1 MRDEALEVRRAI
13 ETEYA
18 CLSTAVGE
26 KNLDAIRAIYAPDY
40 RELQTT
46 GEERDLAGV
55 MSEWKGEL
63 AAMLHPSLG
72 VEIDR
77 LDLDGSTA
85 NVIARSTQAFASS
98 PFPALRYSVRTETT
112 RHDSWIRS
120 GSDWKLRRSK
130 CQQVKAWIND
140 KLEHEQNF
148 ESPLTAAE
156 REAVVRE
163 LGDLALPFKTIHAEN
178 GFADLAGLDR
188 LIGNARI
195 VALGEASHGTAEFFQ
210 MKHRLLEYLVETKG
224 FTVFAIEG
232 NWPEAQVA
240 DRYIRTGE
248 GGAAAALAAMYF
260 WTWQTEELRA
270 MLDWMRTYNSMRG
283 NRPVLSFTGFD
294 MQNATRATERVLDIL
309 ARAGGVHRD
318 LVRQLYEGIEQL
330 EDDWEIKVSAAEKN
344 RFRDNATR
352 ALDLIEARSEALLS
366 VLTPEECREVR
377 HAAHVVLQATQM
389 RADNSWGV
397 RERAMADN
405 VRWMLEE
412 GFPRQKIVLWAH
424 NGHVGIA
431 RNGGEE
437 SQGMHLRKCYG
448 NQMVV
453 LGFASHGGEVRAKRM
468 AEGKFQPGPPVA
480 LPLVE
485 AKEIS
490 VEGAFYETGLPRFIL
505 DFRRIPKDGALFRW
519 LSEPRLHRSIGSAYD
534 PDRSANYYQQ
544 VKLLEMYDGIIF
556 IAQSTAAKPLK

>member
-13 ETEYA
+13 EAEYA
-18 CLSTAVGE
+18 RLSVAIGE
-26 KNLDAIRAIYAPDY
+26 KDLDAIRAIYAPDY
-40 RELQTT
+40 RELQAT
-46 GEERDLAGV
+46 GEERDLAWV
-55 MSEWKGEL
+55 MSEWQGDL

-77 LDLDGSTA
+77 LDLDGSSA
-85 NVIARSTQAFASS
+85 NVIARSTQAFVSS

-120 GSDWKLRRSK
+120 GGDWKLGRSK
-130 CQQVKAWIND
+130 CQLVKSWIND
-140 KLEHEQNF
+140 KLEHEQKF
-148 ESPLTAAE
+148 ESPLTAEE
-156 REAVVRE
+156 RKAVVRE
-163 LGDLALPFKTIHAEN
+163 LGAHALPFKTVLAGN
-178 GFADLAGLDR
+178 GFADLAGFDQ
-188 LIGNARI
+188 LIGDARI

-240 DRYIRTGE
+240 DRYIKTGE
-248 GGAAAALAAMYF
+248 GAAAAALAAMYF
-260 WTWQTEELRA
+260 WTWQTEEVRA

-294 MQNATRATERVLDIL
+294 MQNATLAAERVLDIL
-309 ARAGGVHRD
+309 GRGGGVHRD
-318 LVRQLYEGIEQL
+318 EVRQLYEGIEQL
-330 EDDWEIKVSAAEKN
+330 EDDWEVKVSAAEKY

-352 ALDLIEARSEALLS
+352 ALDLIEAQRKPLLS
-366 VLTPEECREVR
+366 VLTPEEYREAH

-397 RERAMADN
+397 RDRAMADN
-405 VRWMLEE
+405 VCWILEE
-412 GFPRQKIVLWAH
+412 GFPGQKIVLWAH

-431 RNGGEE
+431 RNGGEK
-437 SQGMHLRKCYG
+437 SQGMHLRERYG
-448 NQMVV
+448 DQMVV
-453 LGFASHGGEVRAKRM
+453 LGLASHGGEVRAKRM

-490 VEGAFYETGLPRFIL
+490 VEGVFYETGLPRFIL

-544 VKLLEMYDGIIF
+544 MKLLEMYDGIIF